1 MKEYINIV
9 FMNVHLYLLLK
20 EDIIP
25 SNCSIYLLYSF
36 LLRNKR
42 KGVFYTLNSEQKL
55 DYIERSLSK
64 DHAFRNLLVG
74 MIVGHFTLEEYPV
87 YKTSTSAL
95 NKRMMTMAI
104 ERLKD
109 QAQSFAAL

>member
-1 MKEYINIV
+1 MKEYIHIV

-42 KGVFYTLNSEQKL
+42 KGVFYIITALT
-55 DYIERSLSK
+55 
-64 DHAFRNLLVG
+64 HLLVYRG
-74 MIVGHFTLEEYPV
+74 TL
-87 YKTSTSAL
+87 
-95 NKRMMTMAI
+95 KR
-104 ERLKD
+104 
-109 QAQSFAAL
+109 